1 MTTAILLLLYGAAL
15 TWLCPPLLTRLTRR
29 GVNPRLG
36 VAAWLTTIAAVIV
49 AWAAAFAIIAV
60 AAVRGLADS
69 TAVVI
74 CLELLG
80 VGERTATP
88 GPAWLVAMIV
98 GGSTVAALLTASVVR
113 SVLSLRSRSREH
125 AEAARLLGRPTD
137 RPDVVVV
144 EADRPAAYCVAG
156 RPNAIVVT
164 SAAMKTLTPAQ
175 LAAVLAHEDAHIDGG
190 HHHVLMVLR
199 ALAASLSRLPL
210 FTVGAAAVADLLEM
224 CADDS
229 AVRRHGTRPLIDG
242 MLMLAGPHPHRAGL
256 AVGAAA
262 VLTRVTRLTDP
273 AHRGTRW
280 CHRLLASVAIAV
292 TVAAPVVIN
301 FICHH

>member
-1 MTTAILLLLYGAAL
+1 MTTAILLLLYGAAV
-15 TWLCPPLLTRLTRR
+15 TWLCPPLLSRLTRR

-49 AWAAAFAIIAV
+49 TCAAALAIVAV

-69 TAVVI
+69 TAVVL

-80 VGERTATP
+80 VPEATATP
-88 GPAWLVAMIV
+88 GPAWLVALIV
-98 GGSTVAALLTASVVR
+98 GGTTVAAVVTASVVR
-113 SVLSLRSRSREH
+113 SVVRLRSRSREH

-144 EADRPAAYCVAG
+144 EADRPAAYCVVG

-164 SAAMKTLTPAQ
+164 SAAVASLSPAQ
-175 LAAVLAHEDAHIDGG
+175 LAAVLAHEDAHIVGR

-199 ALAASLSRLPL
+199 ALAANLTRLPL
-210 FTVGAAAVADLLEM
+210 FTVGAAAVAELLEM

-229 AVRRHGTRPLIDG
+229 AARRHGTRPLIDG
-242 MLMLAGPHPHRAGL
+242 MIMLAGPPPHRAGL
-256 AVGAAA
+256 AIGAAA
-262 VLTRVTRLTDP
+262 VVTRVTRLTEP
-273 AHRGTRW
+273 VCRGTRW
-280 CHRLLASVAIAV
+280 CHRLLVSTAIVATA
-292 TVAAPVVIN
+292 TAPVVIN
-301 FICHH
+301 FICQH